1 MDDLNEKVE
10 EVADGVIEAWL
21 YVLAFVI
28 SLVIIITSPVWLVPY
43 LIIRKI
49 KRARE

>member
-1 MDDLNEKVE
+1 MDDLQEKIDETVE
-10 EVADGVIEAWL
+10 SIVDVWL
-21 YVLAFVI
+21 WIIGFLFLIVL
-28 SLVIIITSPVWLVPY
+28 LVMLPVWIVPY

>member
-1 MDDLNEKVE
+1 MDDLNEKIEETVE
-10 EVADGVIEAWL
+10 SVIDVFIWTIGFL
-21 YVLAFVI
+21 FLIVL
-28 SLVIIITSPVWLVPY
+28 LVMLPVWIVPY